1 VPELPEVEVVRKD
14 LERDVVGKKIKDVDV
29 RLPRIIRR
37 HKTKKE
43 FTAPLVGRKITKVDR
58 RGKYVLLSLD
68 SGDVL
73 VMHLGM
79 SGRVERST
87 GRKALEKHTHAVI
100 RFQVGGELRFID
112 MRQFG
117 ELFVTTGDQI
127 SGVKEL
133 QHIAID
139 PLEDSFT
146 WQHFSESL
154 NSRRTKLKALLMD
167 QKFISGLG
175 NIYSDEIL
183 WAAGLRHD
191 RPSDSLS
198 AQEVRRLYRAMQEV
212 LQEGVRFRG
221 VTLEDETYKDLYG
234 KTGEMQDHLKVYGR
248 EGQPCRRCRTPIERA
263 RWSNR
268 STYYCPQCQV

>member
-1 VPELPEVEVVRKD
+1 MVRKD
-14 LERDVVGKKIKDVDV
+14 LERDVLGKKIKDADV

-37 HKTKKE
+37 HKQKKD
-43 FTAPLVGRKITKVDR
+43 FTSRLIGRKITKVDR
-58 RGKYVLLSLD
+58 RGKYILLALD

-79 SGRVERST
+79 SGRVERAT

-100 RFQVGGELRFID
+100 KFQVGGELRFVD

-117 ELFVTTGDQI
+117 ELFVTAGDQI
-127 SGVKEL
+127 AGVKEL

-146 WQHFSESL
+146 WQHFSEIL
-154 NSRRTKLKALLMD
+154 ASRRMKLKALLMD

-183 WAAGLRHD
+183 WAAGLRYD
-191 RPSDSLS
+191 RSSDSLS
-198 AQEVRRLYRAMQEV
+198 AQEVRRLYRAMQEI
-212 LQEGVRFRG
+212 LQEAVRHRG
-221 VTLEDETYKDLYG
+221 VTLDDETYKDLYG

-248 EGQPCRRCRTPIERA
+248 EGEPCRRCRTPIVRA

-268 STYYCPQCQV
+268 STYFCPQCQV

>member
-14 LERDVVGKKIKDVDV
+14 LERDVIGKKIKEVDV

-37 HKTKKE
+37 HKQKKE
-43 FTAPLVGRKITKVDR
+43 FTSRLVGHKITKVDR
-58 RGKYVLLSLD
+58 RGKYILLWLD
-68 SGDVL
+68 NSDVL

-79 SGRVERST
+79 SGRVERAT

-100 RFQVGGELRFID
+100 KFQVGGELRFVD

-117 ELFVTTGDQI
+117 ELFVTTGDELA
-127 SGVKEL
+127 GVREL

-146 WQHFSESL
+146 WQHFSENL
-154 NSRRTKLKALLMD
+154 ASRRVKLKSLLMD

-183 WAAGLRHD
+183 WAAGLRYD
-191 RPSDSLS
+191 RSSDSLS

-212 LQEGVRFRG
+212 LQDGVRYRG
-221 VTLEDETYKDLYG
+221 VTLDDETYKDLYG
-234 KTGEMQDHLKVYGR
+234 RTGEMQDHLKVYGR
-248 EGQPCRRCRTPIERA
+248 EGEPCRRCRTPIERA

-268 STYYCPQCQV
+268 STFFCPQCQV